1 MNQQKE
7 NLEQGKISR
16 LISIWN
22 DNANFNWINAE
33 FKASYDQR
41 LSEVEGEFETRLAE
55 CEMKMNR
62 AKEDF
67 NEELSA
73 MISNHSL
80 QLSNYRELH
89 EAALES
95 LEREKTQMLEGNQTI
110 FGRFER
116 LVKAIK
122 M

>member
-1 MNQQKE
+1 MT
-7 NLEQGKISR
+7 
-16 LISIWN
+16 
-22 DNANFNWINAE
+22 E

-41 LSEVEGEFETRLAE
+41 LGEVEMEFEIKSAE
-55 CEMKMNR
+55 WETKMNR

-95 LEREKTQMLEGNQTI
+95 LEREKTQMMEGNQTFTFNNI
-110 FGRFER
+110 QIELDGSH
-116 LVKAIK
+116 
-122 M
+122 

>member
-1 MNQQKE
+1 M
-7 NLEQGKISR
+7 
-16 LISIWN
+16 
-22 DNANFNWINAE
+22 
-33 FKASYDQR
+33 
-41 LSEVEGEFETRLAE
+41 SEVEGEFETRLAE